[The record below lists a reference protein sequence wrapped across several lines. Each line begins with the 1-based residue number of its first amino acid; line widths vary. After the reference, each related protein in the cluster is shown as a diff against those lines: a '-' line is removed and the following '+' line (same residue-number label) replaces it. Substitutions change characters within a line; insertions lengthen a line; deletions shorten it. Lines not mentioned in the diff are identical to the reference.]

1 MTNWFKKWFEKPLH
15 PIDFGCL
22 KTDMHSHLIPAID
35 DGASSLEE
43 SIKIIKALHDLGFQK
58 IITTPHV
65 MSDFYKNTHE
75 TISCGLELVRNE
87 LQKQKISIQLEAA
100 AEYYL
105 DYEFEEKIESGN
117 LLTFSDN
124 YILVETS
131 FIQAPPNFKE
141 LIFQLQLAGYK
152 VILAHPERY
161 PFMNIEDYKDLQ
173 SRSVYM
179 QLNLLSLI
187 GYYGVDVQ
195 KKAST
200 LIKQGLISFVGT
212 DCHNMGHVAVYE
224 KCQISSGWHQ
234 LVGSG
239 KLLNHIL

>member
-1 MTNWFKKWFEKPLH
+1 M
-15 PIDFGCL
+15 
-22 KTDMHSHLIPAID
+22 
-35 DGASSLEE
+35 
-43 SIKIIKALHDLGFQK
+43 
-58 IITTPHV
+58 
-65 MSDFYKNTHE
+65 
-75 TISCGLELVRNE
+75 ELVRDE
-87 LQKQKISIQLEAA
+87 LQKQKISVQLEAA

-117 LLTFSDN
+117 LLTFSEN

-161 PFMNIEDYKDLQ
+161 PFMSIEDYKDLQ

-187 GYYGVDVQ
+187 GYYGVDIQ
-195 KKAST
+195 KKASK
-200 LIKQGLISFVGT
+200 LITHGLISFVGT
-212 DCHNMGHVAVYE
+212 DCHNMGHANVYE
-224 KCQISSGWHQ
+224 KCQSSSSWHH

>member
-1 MTNWFKKWFEKPLH
+1 MLAWFKKKKKKEIH
-15 PIDFGCL
+15 PIDFAEIGL
-22 KTDMHSHLIPAID
+22 DMHSHLIPSID
-35 DGASSLEE
+35 DGAASLEE
-43 SIKIIKALHDLGFQK
+43 SIKMIKALNDLGFQK

-65 MSDFYKNTHE
+65 MSDFYKNTNE
-75 TISCGLELVRNE
+75 TILCGLELVRDE
-87 LQKQKISIQLEAA
+87 LQKQKISVQLEAA

-161 PFMNIEDYKDLQ
+161 PFMSIEDYKDLQ

-187 GYYGVDVQ
+187 GYYGVDIQ
-195 KKAST
+195 KKASK
-200 LIKQGLISFVGT
+200 LITHGLISFVGT
-212 DCHNMGHVAVYE
+212 DCHNMGHANVYE
-224 KCQISSGWHQ
+224 KCQTSSSWHH